1 MYIEVDYTPLDLET
15 HLNKEGYSV
24 LLTKSQEAVQEL
36 LEELSE
42 SNAEQATVF
51 MNGEDDPIV
60 LVLSKSKLTSE
71 ALLYL
76 QAICNKFLTTEE
88 TQ

>member
-15 HLNKEGYSV
+15 PLNKDGYSV
-24 LLTKSQEAVQEL
+24 IATKSQEAVREL
-36 LEELSE
+36 LEALSE
-42 SNAEQATVF
+42 TSIEQATVF
-51 MNGEDDPIV
+51 MDGEDNPLV

-76 QAICNKFLTTEE
+76 QAICNKFLTTGE

>member
-15 HLNKEGYSV
+15 PLNKEGYSV